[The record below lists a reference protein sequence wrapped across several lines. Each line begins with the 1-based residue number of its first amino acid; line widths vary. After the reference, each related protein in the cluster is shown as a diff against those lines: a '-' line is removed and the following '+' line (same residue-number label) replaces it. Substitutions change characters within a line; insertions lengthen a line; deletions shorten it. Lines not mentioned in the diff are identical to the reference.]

1 MKFLELMARLGL
13 WPFDCQADTDE
24 EAAAREGGRFIVV
37 PPEAT
42 SVVHRARW
50 PTEDERRTYH

>member
-1 MKFLELMARLGL
+1 MRFLELMARLGL

-24 EAAAREGGRFIVV
+24 EAATEGERFIVV
-37 PPEAT
+37 TPEAT

-50 PTEDERRTYH
+50 PTEYERRTYH